1 MIEGSSANAI
11 FDCSGG
17 KLIPGKHLLLCLIVK
32 SLTGSKT
39 IVSFNLFQCG
49 LREHRDPSPQQ
60 LTCYMKHIQL
70 HPARAD
76 VIKEALSTH
85 K

>member
-49 LREHRDPSPQQ
+49 LGGTQENIEIRHLSS
-60 LTCYMKHIQL
+60 LL
-70 HPARAD
+70 
-76 VIKEALSTH
+76 AL
-85 K
+85 